1 MSTVSSIHAWLCR
14 MEILGTVRDGRVNV
28 DGIKGLCG
36 TGGVSCM
43 FEAKAGKARFRKFAI
58 LMGNENWRSGGV
70 WIVPF
75 RPAFGIIRTT
85 AGASNCSG

>member
-14 MEILGTVRDGRVNV
+14 SEILDTVRDGSVNV
-28 DGIKGLCG
+28 DGMKGLCG

-70 WIVPF
+70 WTLPSRPTLGIV
-75 RPAFGIIRTT
+75 RTI
-85 AGASNCSG
+85 AGALNGAG